1 MQFAVY
7 PKGIKRPLFFLFF
20 YSTNSPAVW
29 MLAQRFTN
37 FRDTVFEGFTAESA
51 LYAEAETCLV
61 SLWIPFWDVCWGNE
75 VCIPGESVLFQ
86 AKSTRGCFIS
96 RILPFKFKR
105 SLTFGC
111 FWIVCV
117 CGNVSELCSVFCSSG
132 HMCRFNMMIRRFN
145 TAPAWILRR
154 VSFQFNCHRE
164 VRPMGRHQH
173 ISTEW
178 GVNHQNYKNSTIQR
192 IRLMSKTNELHVPQ
206 TKELRWSLLLPACA
220 SLLSNDLDLQEN
232 KT

>member
-1 MQFAVY
+1 
-7 PKGIKRPLFFLFF
+7 
-20 YSTNSPAVW
+20 

-37 FRDTVFEGFTAESA
+37 FRDTVFEGFAAESA
-51 LYAEAETCLV
+51 LYAETETCLV

-86 AKSTRGCFIS
+86 AESTRGRFIS
-96 RILPFKFKR
+96 RIFAFQVQALVNLRLFLNSLCLWKCVRVMFSFLFKR
-105 SLTFGC
+105 PH
-111 FWIVCV
+111 VQ
-117 CGNVSELCSVFCSSG
+117 
-132 HMCRFNMMIRRFN
+132 MMIRRFN
-145 TAPAWILRR
+145 AAPAWHLRR
-154 VSFQFNCHRE
+154 VSFQFNCHQE
-164 VRPMGRHQH
+164 VLPMGRHQH

-206 TKELRWSLLLPACA
+206 TQELRWSLLLPACA

-232 KT
+232 NQLMNRMK